1 MDKIEYR
8 AVIKFLTKEGKNAKE
23 IHDRLVAVYNDT
35 APSYATVTRWHKE
48 FRHGRESLE
57 DDPRVGRPS
66 EATSEDMVYR
76 VEAMIME
83 NRRVK
88 VEEI

>member
-1 MDKIEYR
+1 M
-8 AVIKFLTKEGKNAKE
+8 
-23 IHDRLVAVYNDT
+23 YNNT
-35 APSYATVTRWHKE
+35 APLYATVTRWYKE

-66 EATSEDMVYR
+66 EATSEDTVDR

-88 VEEI
+88 TRKFR